1 MKPKRNLKTIATG
14 DVLKLPNGG
23 KIEVLQNG
31 KRLAF
36 VGLNPTLDMS
46 RRVKRKG
53 SNERS

>member
-1 MKPKRNLKTIATG
+1 MKPKPKRNLKTIATG

-36 VGLNPTLDMS
+36 VGVVPVLDTS
-46 RRVKRKG
+46 KRLTRKPP
-53 SNERS
+53 SV